1 MIEAIQIDDRIAK
14 CEKLLAA
21 DPKSQIFAALAEAYR
36 KKGDLQK
43 AQEVCL
49 QGLKVHPDYSS
60 ARVVLAK
67 IYLTNENYDLAWE
80 ELRKAISASGRTRST
95 DLLETEILLRKGQ
108 RAAAAPILE
117 RLHLSDPENENVISL
132 MALMNEV
139 DQEKDVKSF
148 SLPLMTNIGP
158 EENDQNA
165 MTLYNALGILK
176 IFPKVTGALAVG
188 YNGLALESRIGPNI
202 KKEEIAALSKLIF
215 DSATI
220 ASSKACMGNTH
231 EVLIETIDSKIWIFA
246 KEKFIIV
253 LFTKGDVS
261 LGALKLRVEDLLKKI
276 EYGNEGELK

>member
-1 MIEAIQIDDRIAK
+1 MIESIQIDDRIAK
-14 CEKLLAA
+14 CEKLLSA

-67 IYLTNENYDLAWE
+67 IYMTNENYDLAWE

-117 RLHLSDPENENVISL
+117 RLYLSDPENENVKSL
-132 MALMNEV
+132 MALMNQIG
-139 DQEKDVKSF
+139 QEKAVKSF
-148 SLPLMTNIGP
+148 SLPMMTNIGP

-165 MTLYNALGILK
+165 MTLYNVLGILK
-176 IFPKVTGALAVG
+176 IFPGVTGALAVG
-188 YNGLALESRIGPNI
+188 YDGLALESRIATYL
-202 KKEEIAALSKLIF
+202 KREEMAALSKLLF
-215 DSATI
+215 DSAAM
-220 ASSKACMGNTH
+220 ASSKACMGKTH
-231 EVLIETIDSKIWIFA
+231 EVLIETIDSKIWVFA
-246 KEKFIIV
+246 KEKFIMV
-253 LFTKGDVS
+253 LLTKSDVS
-261 LGALKLRVEDLLKKI
+261 LGALKLRVEDLIKRI
-276 EYGNEGELK
+276 EYGNEGESK